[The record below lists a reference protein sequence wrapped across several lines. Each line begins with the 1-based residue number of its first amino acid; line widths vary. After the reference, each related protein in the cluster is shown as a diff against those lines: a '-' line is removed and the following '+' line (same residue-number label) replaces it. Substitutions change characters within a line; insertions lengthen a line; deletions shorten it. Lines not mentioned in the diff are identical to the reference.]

1 MARTRV
7 ASPLAKGRG
16 ETSAMGLTTGG
27 HYRSHHIA
35 LKSYRRL
42 HCWRGMIRSIRTFM
56 KFLNTSFLQ
65 CVIVTAALFT
75 SPFEIAAANSTAGS
89 GQSGNSS
96 WPRERYQD
104 GNRLIIYQP
113 QVDDWKN
120 FQDLSWRMAV
130 SLTPKSGKTAL
141 GVVEMKGNTDIDNVA
156 KVAIITNPQV
166 TGTYF
171 PSLDNATKEKME
183 QLFKTF
189 VPSTFSVSLHSLI
202 ASTPKKEAPAGAQLN
217 NDPPKIFVGYRPSIL
232 LSVNGEPVVSE
243 VPNTNLKFVVNTQWP
258 LFFDE
263 GNSTYYLAAG
273 QQWLTSNSLEGQW
286 SATKK
291 LPPDMSKLPRDKQW
305 SALKKFIPPPAKS
318 TGVTP
323 DVFYADKPAEVI
335 LFDGQ
340 PVYAQIP
347 DTQLE
352 YATNTN
358 SVVFVYTP
366 TQQFYYLTAG
376 RWFRT
381 ADLQQGPWT
390 YATPDLPPDFAKIP
404 LNSPASA
411 ILASVPGTEE
421 AKDAVLLAQVP
432 TTMTVNAKEAAAKVK
447 VEYAGDPKFEPI
459 KGTSMEYATNTQ
471 DKVIKVGDVYYL
483 CLQSVWFVSPNPQGP
498 WTTCTSVPQEIYTI
512 PSSSPVYNVTYV
524 TQSANP
530 DGTVTANYTAG
541 YLGTFI
547 LGAAAGAILADGSGY
562 WWPPYCYG
570 GYYYPY
576 PGTYCGAYYGGYGY
590 HYPAPYYD
598 SATGAYGWKQT
609 AYGPYGSATRG
620 AGYNPYTGTYAR
632 GASVSTPYGSRSAAQ
647 AYNPYTGTYAQTR
660 QGSSPN
666 AQWGSSYVSRGN
678 QSATMGHYST
688 ANGTVAGAADSQGGK
703 VAASSTK
710 WGNSAVGKTA
720 SGNMYAGHD
729 GNVYKNTGN
738 GWQKYDNGSWN
749 SVNKPQPNWQG
760 AESSQQ
766 RTASESYQQRSSA
779 ASSSDRSSTG
789 GGMDRSG
796 GGGFGRSGGGGGS
809 DDLDREAQNRARGDF
824 SSQRFQGFQ
833 GGGFD
838 RSGGGGGFGGDR
850 FGGGGGFGGG
860 DRFGGGGGFGRFG
873 GFGGG
878 GGFRGRR

>member
-1 MARTRV
+1 
-7 ASPLAKGRG
+7 
-16 ETSAMGLTTGG
+16 
-27 HYRSHHIA
+27 
-35 LKSYRRL
+35 
-42 HCWRGMIRSIRTFM
+42 M

-65 CVIVTAALFT
+65 CVIVTTVLFT
-75 SPFEIAAANSTAGS
+75 PPFEIAAANSTAGS

-113 QVDDWKN
+113 QVDDWKD

-130 SLTPKSGKTAL
+130 SITPKSGKTVL

-156 KVAIITNPQV
+156 KVAIITNPQI
-166 TGTYF
+166 TSTYF

-183 QLFKTF
+183 QLFKAF

-232 LSVNGEPVVSE
+232 LSVNGEPVLSE
-243 VPNTNLKFVVNTQWP
+243 VPNTNLKFVANTQWP
-258 LFFDE
+258 LFFDT
-263 GNSTYYLAAG
+263 GNSTYYLAVG
-273 QQWLTSNSLEGQW
+273 QQWLTANSLEGQW

-291 LPPDMSKLPRDKQW
+291 LPADMSKVPQDKQW

-318 TGVTP
+318 KDVAP
-323 DVFYADKPAEVI
+323 DVFYSDKPAEVI
-335 LFDGQ
+335 LFNGQ

-376 RWFRT
+376 RWFS
-381 ADLQQGPWT
+381 AMDLQGPWT
-390 YATPDLPPDFAKIP
+390 YATPDLPADFAKIP

-432 TTMTVNAKEAAAKVK
+432 TTITVNSKEGATKVK
-447 VEYAGDPKFEPI
+447 VDYAGDPKFEPI
-459 KGTSMEYATNTQ
+459 KGTSMEYATNTP
-471 DKVIKVGDVYYL
+471 DKVIKVGDVFYL
-483 CLQSVWFVSPNPQGP
+483 CLQGVWFMSPNPAGP

-524 TQSANP
+524 TQTGNP
-530 DGTVTANYTAG
+530 DGTVTSNYTAG

-590 HYPAPYYD
+590 HYPTPYYD

-678 QSATMGHYST
+678 KSATMGHYST
-688 ANGTVAGAADSQGGK
+688 ANGTVAGISGSQGGK
-703 VAASSTK
+703 AAGASTA
-710 WGNSAVGKTA
+710 WENTAVGKTA

-749 SVNKPQPNWQG
+749 SVSKPQPNWQG
-760 AESSQQ
+760 AENSQQ
-766 RTASESYQQRSSA
+766 RTANESYQQRSSA
-779 ASSSDRSSTG
+779 ASSD
-789 GGMDRSG
+789 DRSG
-796 GGGFGRSGGGGGS
+796 SGAGFDRSG
-809 DDLDREAQNRARGDF
+809 A
-824 SSQRFQGFQ
+824 
-833 GGGFD
+833 GGFD
-838 RSGGGGGFGGDR
+838 RSGGGGGFGDLDREAQNRSRGDFSSQRFQSFQGGGFDR
-850 FGGGGGFGGG
+850 FGGSGFGG
-860 DRFGGGGGFGRFG
+860 DRFGGGGFGRFG
-873 GFGGG
+873 GFGDG

>member
-1 MARTRV
+1 MKLV
-7 ASPLAKGRG
+7 NASLLP
-16 ETSAMGLTTGG
+16 
-27 HYRSHHIA
+27 
-35 LKSYRRL
+35 
-42 HCWRGMIRSIRTFM
+42 
-56 KFLNTSFLQ
+56 
-65 CVIVTAALFT
+65 CVIVIGALLAQPNDGNAAK
-75 SPFEIAAANSTAGS
+75 STTGP
-89 GQSGNSS
+89 GQSGDQG
-96 WPRERYQD
+96 WPREQYSN
-104 GNRLIIYQP
+104 GTRLIIYQP
-113 QVDDWKN
+113 QIDDWKN
-120 FQDLSWRMAV
+120 FQDLSWRMAI
-130 SLTPKSGKTAL
+130 SLTPKSGKTVV
-141 GVVEMKGNTDIDNVA
+141 GVVEMKGNTTNIDNVA
-156 KVAIITNPQV
+156 KVVTITNPQV

-171 PSLDNATKEKME
+171 PSLDSATKEKMD

-189 VPSTFSVSLHSLI
+189 VPSTFSISLHSLI
-202 ASTPKKEAPAGAQLN
+202 ASTPKKEPPAGAQLN

-232 LSVNGEPVVSE
+232 LSVNGEPVLSE

-258 LFFDE
+258 LFFDA
-263 GNSTYYLAAG
+263 GNSTYYLAVG
-273 QQWLTSNSLEGQW
+273 QQWLASNSLAGQW

-291 LPPDMSKLPRDKQW
+291 LPPDMSKVPQDKQW

-318 TGVTP
+318 AGVTP
-323 DVFYADKPAEVI
+323 NVFYSDKPAEVI

-358 SVVFVYTP
+358 SVVFVFTP

-376 RWFRT
+376 RWFS
-381 ADLQQGPWT
+381 ANDLQGPWT

-411 ILASVPGTEE
+411 ILATVPGSEE

-432 TTMTVNAKEAAAKVK
+432 TTITVNSKEAATKVK

-459 KGTSMEYATNTQ
+459 KGTSMEYAANTP

-483 CLQSVWFVSPNPQGP
+483 CLQGVWFMSPAPNGP

-512 PSSSPVYNVTYV
+512 PPSSPVYNVTYV
-524 TQSANP
+524 TQTANS

-590 HYPAPYYD
+590 HYPTPYYD

-678 QSATMGHYST
+678 KSATMGHYST
-688 ANGTVAGAADSQGGK
+688 AKGTVAGISGSQGGK
-703 VAASSTK
+703 AAGASTA
-710 WGNSAVGKTA
+710 WGNTAVGKTA

-779 ASSSDRSSTG
+779 ASSEDRAA
-789 GGMDRSG
+789 SG
-796 GGGFGRSGGGGGS
+796 GGADRSEGSGFDRSGGGGGS
-809 DDLDREAQNRARGDF
+809 GDLDREAQNRSRGDF

-838 RSGGGGGFGGDR
+838 R
-850 FGGGGGFGGG
+850 FGGGGGLAAVTASVAAG
-860 DRFGGGGGFGRFG
+860 DLGAVALAALADSAVEDFAAAAAGSGAADEN
-873 GFGGG
+873 
-878 GGFRGRR
+878 

>member
-1 MARTRV
+1 MKLPATFLLHRV
-7 ASPLAKGRG
+7 IVIVALFASPVERAF
-16 ETSAMGLTTGG
+16 SAV
-27 HYRSHHIA
+27 A
-35 LKSYRRL
+35 P
-42 HCWRGMIRSIRTFM
+42 
-56 KFLNTSFLQ
+56 N
-65 CVIVTAALFT
+65 
-75 SPFEIAAANSTAGS
+75 
-89 GQSGNSS
+89 QSGDPS
-96 WPRERYQD
+96 WPREKYSN
-104 GNRLIIYQP
+104 GTRLIVYQP

-120 FQDLSWRMAV
+120 FQDLNWRMAI
-130 SLTPKSGKTAL
+130 SLTPKNGKEVL
-141 GVVEMKGNTDIDNVA
+141 GVVEMKGHTDIDNVA

-171 PSLDNATKEKME
+171 PSLDKSGVEKME

-189 VPSTFSVSLHSLI
+189 VPSTFSVSLHSLV
-202 ASTPKKEAPAGAQLN
+202 ASAPKKEAPAGAQLN
-217 NDPPKIFVGYRPSIL
+217 NDPPRIFVGYRPSIL
-232 LSVNGEPVVSE
+232 LSVNGEPVLSE
-243 VPNTNLKFVVNTQWP
+243 IPNTNLRFVANTQWP
-258 LFFDE
+258 LFFD
-263 GNSTYYLAAG
+263 GASSTYYLAVG
-273 QQWLTSNSLEGQW
+273 QQWLTANSLEGQW
-286 SATKK
+286 SLTKK
-291 LPPDMSKLPRDKQW
+291 LPPDMSKVPQDKQW
-305 SALKKFIPPPAKS
+305 SALKKFIPPPTKS
-318 TGVTP
+318 GVATP
-323 DVFYADKPAEVI
+323 DVFYSDKPAEII

-358 SVVFVYTP
+358 SVVFVFTP

-381 ADLQQGPWT
+381 TDLQQGSWT

-404 LNSPASA
+404 LSSPAAA

-432 TTMTVNAKEAAAKVK
+432 TTMTVKSKEAAAKVK

-459 KGTSMEYATNTQ
+459 KGTSMEYAANTS
-471 DKVIKVGDVYYL
+471 DKVIKVSDVYYL
-483 CLQSVWFVSPNPQGP
+483 CLQGVWFMSPNPTGP

-524 TQSANP
+524 TQTANP

-590 HYPAPYYD
+590 RYPTPYYD

-666 AQWGSSYVSRGN
+666 AQWDSSYVSRGN
-678 QSATMGHYST
+678 KSAMMGHYST
-688 ANGTVAGAADSQGGK
+688 ANGTVAGISGSQGGK
-703 VAASSTK
+703 AAGASTA
-710 WGNSAVGKTA
+710 WGNIAVGKTA

-738 GWQKYDNGSWN
+738 GWQKYDNGGWN

-760 AESSQQ
+760 AENSQQ
-766 RTASESYQQRSSA
+766 RTGSESYQQRSSA
-779 ASSSDRSSTG
+779 ASSDDRAGSGGGFDRSGGTG
-789 GGMDRSG
+789 FARSSG
-796 GGGFGRSGGGGGS
+796 GGGFG
-809 DDLDREAQNRARGDF
+809 DLDREAQNRSRGDF

-838 RSGGGGGFGGDR
+838 RFGGGGGGFGGDR

-860 DRFGGGGGFGRFG
+860 GFGRFG
-873 GFGGG
+873 GGGS
-878 GGFRGRR
+878 GGFRGGGRR